1 MKKGLIAIVLTI
13 IISTSAY
20 GSDDSMRTITGEVIQ
35 KLFSTY
41 FKRNTPIKWVGNNVV
56 GKVETIEFLKVE
68 RSEKTLKEYNDGQVP
83 APYNSTSTDCW
94 PVQLHVKGIAL
105 DLDNKKY
112 PFEDNPRFM
121 LCVGY
126 GPKPMP
132 LFYPQGFMVAGN
144 NL

>member
-1 MKKGLIAIVLTI
+1 MKKSLFIIALAIIV
-13 IISTSAY
+13 STPAY
-20 GSDDSMRTITGEVIQ
+20 GSDAPPQDIVK

-41 FKRNTPIKWVGNNVV
+41 FKKNIPIKWVGNNVV
-56 GKVETIEFLKVE
+56 GKIESIEFVKVE
-68 RSEKTLKEYNDGQVP
+68 RSETSLREYNNGQLP
-83 APYNSTSTDCW
+83 SPYDSTSTDCW

-105 DLDNKKY
+105 DMHSKKY

-126 GPKPMP
+126 SPNPMP
-132 LFYPQGFMVAGN
+132 LFYPQGFMVASN